1 MIEDFLTYLRCERN
15 SSPNT
20 VEAYRRDLLQWQSFA
35 TGGGKREFNPD
46 KYSAADLRRWV
57 LDVARSGCGQST
69 VRRKVQTLR
78 AFYHYLMRM
87 GIAHGNPAADL
98 ALPKLPKPLPVI
110 VRQEET
116 NAVID
121 AEIDESDFEAVRNR
135 LIINMLYSTG
145 MRCSE
150 LIGLKDS
157 AVNSRSGELKVL
169 GKRNK
174 ERIIPFGAE
183 LAMMIDRYRALRRD
197 TVACGSD
204 EFFLRPGG
212 EPMYRK
218 LVYNIVHE
226 ALGSVAHASRLSP
239 HVMRHS
245 FATDMLNNGADL
257 NAVQQLLGHS
267 SLATT
272 QIYTHISY
280 RELQQNYQ
288 QAHPRATKK
297 ENHGNQDSSH
307 SL

>member
-1 MIEDFLTYLRCERN
+1 MCKLIIPAGEMIEDFLTYLKCERN
-15 SSPNT
+15 ASVNT
-20 VEAYRRDLLQWQSFA
+20 VAAYKRDLDQWRDFVA
-35 TGGGKREFNPD
+35 PDGKQFLPE
-46 KYSAADLRRWV
+46 KLSSGDLRRWV
-57 LDVARSGCGQST
+57 LSIARGGAGQST

-87 GIAHGNPAADL
+87 GLIGENPAADL
-98 ALPKLPKPLPVI
+98 TLPKLPKPLPVI

-121 AEIDESDFEAVRNR
+121 SEIDEDDFEAVRNR
-135 LIINMLYSTG
+135 LILNMLYSTG

-150 LIGLKDS
+150 LIGLRDA
-157 AVNSRSGELKVL
+157 AVNTLNGELKVL

-174 ERIIPFGAE
+174 ERIIPFGSE
-183 LAMMIDRYRALRRD
+183 LAMMIDSYRDLKSK
-197 TVACGSD
+197 TVPGAAD
-204 EFFLRPGG
+204 EFFVRPSG
-212 EPMYRK
+212 EPLYRK
-218 LVYNIVHE
+218 LVYNIVHQ
-226 ALGSVAHASRLSP
+226 ALSEQAHASRLSP

-297 ENHGNQDSSH
+297 
-307 SL
+307 

>member
-1 MIEDFLTYLRCERN
+1 MIEEFLTYLRCERN
-15 SSPNT
+15 SSVNT
-20 VEAYRRDLLQWQSFA
+20 VEAYRRDLEQWRDFVA
-35 TGGGKREFNPD
+35 PGD
-46 KYSAADLRRWV
+46 KPFMPEKQTSADLRRWIV
-57 LDVARSGCGQST
+57 SVARGGCGQST

-78 AFYHYLMRM
+78 AFFHYLMRM
-87 GIAHGNPAADL
+87 GITSENPAADL
-98 ALPKLPKPLPVI
+98 TLPKLPKPLPVI
-110 VRQEET
+110 VRAEET

-121 AEIDESDFEAVRNR
+121 SEVDETDFEEVRNR
-135 LIINMLYSTG
+135 LILNMLYSTG

-150 LIGLKDS
+150 LIGLKDA
-157 AVNSRSGELKVL
+157 AVDTRSCELKVL

-174 ERIIPFGAE
+174 ERIIPFGSE
-183 LAMMIDRYRALRRD
+183 LAMMIESYRTLRSGTAPGR
-197 TVACGSD
+197 TE
-204 EFFLRPGG
+204 EFFVRPTG
-212 EPMYRK
+212 EPLYRK
-218 LVYNIVHE
+218 LVYNIVHQ
-226 ALGSVAHASRLSP
+226 ALGTVAHASKLSP

-297 ENHGNQDSSH
+297 
-307 SL
+307 

>member
-1 MIEDFLTYLRCERN
+1 MIEDFLTYLKCERN
-15 SSPNT
+15 ASVNT
-20 VEAYRRDLLQWQSFA
+20 VEAYRRDLNQWRDFVASGKADFA
-35 TGGGKREFNPD
+35 PEKLD
-46 KYSAADLRRWV
+46 AAALRRWV
-57 LDVARSGCGQST
+57 VAIARGGCSQAT

-87 GIAHGNPAADL
+87 GLVRENPAADL
-98 ALPKLPKPLPVI
+98 TLPKLPKPLPVI

-116 NAVID
+116 NAAID
-121 AEIDESDFEAVRNR
+121 CGIDETDFEEVRDR
-135 LIINMLYSTG
+135 LILNMLYSTG

-150 LIGLKDS
+150 LTGLKDA
-157 AVNSRSGELKVL
+157 AVNSRGGELKVL

-174 ERIIPFGAE
+174 ERIIPFGSE
-183 LAMMIDRYRALRRD
+183 MAMMIDSYRALRNE
-197 TVACGSD
+197 TVPVRAE
-204 EFFLRPGG
+204 EFFVRPSG
-212 EPMYRK
+212 EPLYRK
-218 LVYNIVHE
+218 LVYNIVHK

-257 NAVQQLLGHS
+257 NAVQQLLGHT

-280 RELQQNYQ
+280 KELQQNYQ

-297 ENHGNQDSSH
+297 
-307 SL
+307 